1 LEHDIKVGTQDDS
14 SRVNKVI
21 SRTQYAVPMRDLT
34 PVGIASEPVLE
45 TETHGVGFDALISVW
60 WDQPPCDDSL

>member
-1 LEHDIKVGTQDDS
+1 MEHDVNVGTQDDS

-21 SRTQYAVPMRDLT
+21 NRTQYAVPMRDLT
-34 PVGIASEPVLE
+34 PVGTASEPDLD
-45 TETHGVGFDALISVW
+45 TETHGVGLEALISVW